1 MSGTPLWVR
10 DGKRLPLDSTLV
22 ALANLGLLAAAA
34 PLLGMLCVTSIGL
47 AVAKAVLFPTPK
59 AKKPAEGD
67 ELRDVTKKP
76 FQDRKFDIVI
86 LGATGFTGT
95 RAVRH
100 VAKEYAAGEVK
111 WAIAGRRKDALDAVR
126 KSVGLPDLAIIVCD
140 VTKPETLHDL
150 VRDTRAV
157 VSTAGPFAVHG
168 TEVVKFCAS
177 YGTHYADST
186 GEVDWVR
193 EMVDRF
199 DGIARRSGARIVN
212 CCGNDS
218 VPWDLSLWACPFT
231 VHGTEVVKFCASYGT
246 HYADSTGE
254 VDWVREM
261 VDRFDGIARRS
272 GARIVNCCGND
283 SVPWDLSLWA
293 CAQELKKA
301 APDNSVAEIE
311 CFNRSRAVPSG
322 GTLASV
328 FATLNPPY
336 KYTSS
341 AAFDPMLIDNGEK
354 SWARVVS
361 RIWVLLSYARRE
373 NAWATL
379 SLMAPPNARVISRSN
394 AILKYG
400 ESLVY
405 KEVSIAPSL
414 PAALAAVGNI
424 FAVVCVLWCTPL
436 TWLLRRYV
444 LHKPGS
450 GPTEAEMDAGFLD
463 VTCFA
468 KGTKPGSLA
477 KSRMYFATDPFYRE
491 TGRMVAEAGLA
502 LALADEKFFPG

>member
-157 VSTAGPFAVHG
+157 VSTAG
-168 TEVVKFCAS
+168 
-177 YGTHYADST
+177 
-186 GEVDWVR
+186 
-193 EMVDRF
+193 
-199 DGIARRSGARIVN
+199 
-212 CCGNDS
+212 
-218 VPWDLSLWACPFT
+218 PFT

-502 LALADEKFFPG
+502 LALADEKFFPGGHGGVLTTASGIGGPYLERLIKTGTQFSVETVQ